1 MPIGRFLCGIAALI
15 WDPAT
20 DQYLLLRRS
29 ASKDFGARAW
39 ECPTGRVDQ
48 GESFTA
54 ALHREVREEIG
65 AAVQIE
71 FIIATTHFYRGPE
84 APENELNG
92 VIFGC
97 SLASPAPVSF
107 GEEHS
112 ESRWA
117 TAGEAYALLPKSHW
131 LVDVIRRAETL
142 RRLLPPELRD
152 EFRQK
157 GLEI

>member
-20 DQYLLLRRS
+20 DEYLLLRR
-29 ASKDFGARAW
+29 AESKDFARNDW

-65 AAVQIE
+65 ARVQIE
-71 FIIATTHFYRGPE
+71 FIIATTHFYRGAE
-84 APENELNG
+84 IPENELNG

-97 SLASPAPVSF
+97 SLASSRPAGF

-112 ESRWA
+112 EMRWV
-117 TAGEAYALLPKSHW
+117 TAQEAYALLPKDHW
-131 LVDVIRRAETL
+131 LQNVIRRAENL
-142 RRLLPPELRD
+142 RRLLPPELKD
-152 EFRQK
+152 EFRRE

>member
-20 DQYLLLRRS
+20 GQYLLLRRA

-39 ECPTGRVDQ
+39 ECPTGRLDQ

-65 AAVQIE
+65 AEVQIE

-97 SLASPAPVSF
+97 SLVSTRAISF

-112 ESRWA
+112 EMRWA
-117 TAGEAYALLPKSHW
+117 TAEQAYAMLPQDHW
-131 LVDVIRRAETL
+131 LGDVIRRAENL
-142 RRLLPPELRD
+142 RRLLPQELRD
-152 EFRQK
+152 EFRHK